1 MILKRIEFDLSEQS
15 INELIKE
22 IRLLKNDFKKMSS
35 YITDESTDALRIY
48 AQKNVSKTVGKTGYV
63 PTGEL
68 EESFIKQKISEN
80 SYSLINTHPNSAAV
94 EFGTGISGSK
104 SAHPI
109 AGEVSY
115 QYNVNNHEKA
125 WLYYDENGN
134 SYKTVGQIPHRFMYD
149 AILEFKK
156 SGDLQKIGK
165 KAFEKSFGK

>member
-15 INELIKE
+15 IKDLIREVKKLN
-22 IRLLKNDFKKMSS
+22 RDFKKMS
-35 YITDESTDALRIY
+35 TAVTNESLKDLKKIAK
-48 AQKNVSKTVGKTGYV
+48 KNVRQTVGKTGYK
-63 PTGEL
+63 PTKEL
-68 EESFIKQKISEN
+68 QNSFITRKIQTN
-80 SYSLINTHPNSAAV
+80 IGVLINTDPNSAAV
-94 EFGTGISGSK
+94 EFGTGIPGSK

-115 QYNVNNHEKA
+115 QYNLNNHEKE
-125 WLYYDENGN
+125 WQYLGEDG
-134 SYKTVGQIPHRFMYD
+134 KTHKTEGEIPHRFMYD